1 MLLSK
6 RSCEKWGEKSG
17 KGTKGVWWGGGD
29 GEISVFRG
37 CNSVFDGDYRYSIFR
52 KMYVLMNYGDGMG
65 FGVDLDGWS

>member
-1 MLLSK
+1 M
-6 RSCEKWGEKSG
+6 
-17 KGTKGVWWGGGD
+17 GGGD